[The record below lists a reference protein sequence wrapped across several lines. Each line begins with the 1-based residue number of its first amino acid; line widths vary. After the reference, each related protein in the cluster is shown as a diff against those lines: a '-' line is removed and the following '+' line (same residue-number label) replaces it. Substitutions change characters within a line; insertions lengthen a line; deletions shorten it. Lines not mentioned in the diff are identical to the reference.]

1 MKPKQKKEQR
11 PRSIRTDGE
20 LIGRK
25 ARSLCGRD
33 ADSVMLIVGED
44 GDYLFL
50 ADGKTRKMSSPKPK
64 RKKHVLLLPDDGTEA
79 AKLIR
84 GGKADDSILRSL
96 LRNTE
101 E

>member
-1 MKPKQKKEQR
+1 MKLKQKKEQR
-11 PRSIRTDGE
+11 PRSIGTDGE
-20 LIGRK
+20 LVGRK

-44 GDYLFL
+44 GDYVFL
-50 ADGKTRKMSSPKPK
+50 ADGKTRRVSAPKPK
-64 RKKHVLLLPDDGTEA
+64 RKKHVELLPSDGTEA

-84 GGKADDSILRSL
+84 SGKADDKTVRSL
-96 LRNTE
+96 LCNTE